1 MTVNQLNSLKKSTY
15 SANTPFVRAVAD
27 NARADCSR
35 YHYMAQRENGPSRLQ
50 SERTPLQ

>member
-1 MTVNQLNSLKKSTY
+1 MTVNRLNSMRKSTD

-27 NARADCSR
+27 NARADYSR
-35 YHYMAQRENGPSRLQ
+35 YHCIAQRANGPSRLQ